1 MGFIKGALFG
11 IAVYA
16 AVQHITKKD
25 ILTGRSLLDDLMD
38 KAPEYVDKVKDY
50 AAQVSDEFTDDFR
63 EPEMRV

>member
-16 AVQHITKKD
+16 TVQHITKKD
-25 ILTGRSLLDDLMD
+25 ILTGRSILDDLMD

-50 AAQVSDEFTDDFR
+50 ASQVTDEFV
-63 EPEMRV
+63 EPEIRV

>member
-16 AVQHITKKD
+16 AVQHIIKKD

-38 KAPEYVDKVKDY
+38 RAPACIDTVKVYVQ
-50 AAQVSDEFTDDFR
+50 QVREEFT
-63 EPEMRV
+63 EPATPI

>member
-25 ILTGRSLLDDLMD
+25 ILTGRSLLDDWMD
-38 KAPEYVDKVKDY
+38 KAPEYVDKVKVY
-50 AAQVSDEFTDDFR
+50 ASQVSEEFI
-63 EPEMRV
+63 EPEMRI